1 MCQSHGFPRLT
12 QSFQLD
18 IHKSS
23 NFKGY
28 TPLLG
33 ESRSAEGLGD
43 LHEGFDIGWELETE
57 PDQRDNGAV
66 PREDG
71 VMTGANVWPDKDA
84 LPGFREGF
92 LAY

>member
-1 MCQSHGFPRLT
+1 M
-12 QSFQLD
+12 QLD

-33 ESRSAEGLGD
+33 ESRSAGGLGD
-43 LHEGFDIGWELETE
+43 LHEGFDIGWESEIKRDETE
-57 PDQRDNGAV
+57 SKVA

-71 VMTGANVWPDKDA
+71 VMTGANVWPDEDA
-84 LPGFREGF
+84 LPGFRETF